1 MRNILIL
8 LVLTLFLAC
17 NSDKS
22 KNDADTN
29 DNGLAV
35 TDVDT
40 FAPDNSTDLPDEA
53 STDLD
58 GKPDVDD
65 DKEETVPCLDL
76 RYNENTIKTNFPF
89 KDKDGKPTFCRP
101 GCDTPTETDPQ
112 CVRNIWE
119 WDNWEKYQKYLKA
132 QKSNPTQTTIR
143 ECYPWPCVLPGM
155 KAISIENYTSKCDR
169 MLTTNGFRASMG
181 AVWTHGM
188 SDGVAGMLMSR
199 GAIEYDSEKD
209 EFIKIGQA
217 AAMLSY
223 NKGKYVFPVYDR
235 SFNTDDYRSFII
247 SAEKK
252 NGKYYYELIYNNAV
266 NNSFMSNPSFVGKDW
281 VLIQVRSGKESS
293 DTDVK
298 YAKAG
303 EWEWHSLGL
312 GKVFEGNIV
321 GNHLTFM
328 VPYTNPDRQIYYC
341 NLSKYPKSYKECYKA
356 TGTLESGEAEMGHS
370 PRIDEDNE
378 NRLIYSIYNAPTGK
392 IKEIVFK
399 DGVPSKTK
407 EYALNVTRQPTKVK
421 GNLMSFTSSSQTS
434 SALIG
439 CFYRFDKEKMYCPAK
454 PWSKVGTEIMEFN
467 TFDRKWHLWSSA
479 PLAHIRD
486 WECYCKEEGICPF
499 EE

>member
-17 NSDKS
+17 SSDKPE
-22 KNDADTN
+22 NDVDTN
-29 DNGLAV
+29 DNGLTV

-40 FAPDNSTDLPDEA
+40 LVPDPDTFDDDNE
-53 STDLD
+53 
-58 GKPDVDD
+58 KPDVDD

-119 WDNWEKYQKYLKA
+119 WDNWEEYQIYLKA
-132 QKSNPTQTTIR
+132 QKKDPNQEWER
-143 ECYPWPCVLPGM
+143 ECYPWPCKLPDM
-155 KAISIENYTSKCDR
+155 KADSTLESFNSKCDR
-169 MLTTNGFRASMG
+169 WLTVNGFQAKTG
-181 AVWTHGM
+181 TVWTHGM
-188 SDGVAGMLMSR
+188 SGGVAGMFLTHSGR
-199 GAIEYDSEKD
+199 AVEYDPEKD
-209 EFIKIGQA
+209 EYTAVGQA
-217 AAMLSY
+217 RSLFFNEGRYVIQVFDQMPVQSNY
-223 NKGKYVFPVYDR
+223 TNKGFVV
-235 SFNTDDYRSFII
+235 SVL
-247 SAEKK
+247 KK
-252 NGKYYYELIYNNAV
+252 GGDYYYELIYDNEQHNAFF
-266 NNSFMSNPSFVGKDW
+266 SRPPFVGKEW
-281 VLIQVRSGKESS
+281 VLIQVCEGSKGSC
-293 DTDVK
+293 DVK

-303 EWEWHSLGL
+303 VWEWYSLGL

-341 NLSKYPKSYKECYKA
+341 DLSKYPKSYKECYKA

-421 GNLMSFTSSSQTS
+421 GNLMSFTSSLGTELVL
-434 SALIG
+434 AG
-439 CFYRFDKEKMYCPAK
+439 CWYRFDNGKTYCPK
-454 PWSKVGTEIMEFN
+454 KGDWTTRNMEFSI
-467 TFDRKWHLWSSA
+467 FDGKWQIWKGDSTTMM
-479 PLAHIRD
+479 RD
-486 WECYCKEEGICPF
+486 WECYCEETGVCPF